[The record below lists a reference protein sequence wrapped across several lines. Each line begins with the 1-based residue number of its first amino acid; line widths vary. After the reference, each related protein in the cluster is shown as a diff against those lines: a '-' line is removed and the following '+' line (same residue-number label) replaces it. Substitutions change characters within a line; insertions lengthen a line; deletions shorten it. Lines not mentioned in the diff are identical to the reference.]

1 MCICHGVHVSV
12 FMPVADSIGQGVR
25 IDRQHL
31 HSGSVGARG
40 TGSVG
45 DSVGEGARMCC
56 SARVFLVLCLR
67 ASVGWTAACTGKST
81 AACTRKST
89 GNCSCP
95 SISRQSNVST
105 DGNLT
110 SQLHHLTPVLSP
122 SRPCSNLQPLMA
134 SLPVTDAL
142 PPRKRHA
149 PMLTNNTS
157 APMLTNNTS
166 TNNTSNTSKH
176 LGDVHRGDA
185 AAPAPSASALPPS
198 PHPQASK
205 RGPYATV
212 CVAWRACSH
221 SIPT

>member
-1 MCICHGVHVSV
+1 VQVACTEIGVGMCICHGVHVSV

-95 SISRQSNVST
+95 SI
-105 DGNLT
+105 
-110 SQLHHLTPVLSP
+110 
-122 SRPCSNLQPLMA
+122 
-134 SLPVTDAL
+134 
-142 PPRKRHA
+142 
-149 PMLTNNTS
+149 
-157 APMLTNNTS
+157 
-166 TNNTSNTSKH
+166 
-176 LGDVHRGDA
+176 
-185 AAPAPSASALPPS
+185 
-198 PHPQASK
+198 
-205 RGPYATV
+205 
-212 CVAWRACSH
+212 
-221 SIPT
+221 